1 MYIFSEFL
9 VSEWSFG
16 VNYPIICWLLTQH
29 SRLIIWEKPQNFI
42 EFYVKK
48 SSQLLLPLF
57 FITPAHSYFMNQKN
71 GRNIFV
77 PFFLKFLVQLDLSW
91 STFKYLNWQ
100 YYSCRNRDTFDSL
113 ELIKC
118 LSLVLWPKPA
128 GSMSYVNRKLK
139 DIKASI
145 MYFDYGVLNAIF
157 ANCWKT
163 CKKFASN
170 DDLI

>member
-48 SSQLLLPLF
+48 SSQLLLLLF

-77 PFFLKFLVQLDLSW
+77 PFFFLFLVQLDLSW

-100 YYSCRNRDTFDSL
+100 YYNCRNRDTFNSQLNWVNKMSFLGLMTKGFDVVCESK
-113 ELIKC
+113 IKR
-118 LSLVLWPKPA
+118 
-128 GSMSYVNRKLK
+128 Y
-139 DIKASI
+139 
-145 MYFDYGVLNAIF
+145 
-157 ANCWKT
+157 
-163 CKKFASN
+163 
-170 DDLI
+170 